1 MKLLPISYDSIVRV
15 TTCVISFDR
24 IKGLMTLLIQ
34 EIVNVSGYPMEV
46 YYVSKKAYTN
56 PRRLNIIPTWK

>member
-1 MKLLPISYDSIVRV
+1 MKLLPISSYSIVLVRV

-34 EIVNVSGYPMEV
+34 GIVNVSGYPMEV

-56 PRRLNIIPTWK
+56 PKL